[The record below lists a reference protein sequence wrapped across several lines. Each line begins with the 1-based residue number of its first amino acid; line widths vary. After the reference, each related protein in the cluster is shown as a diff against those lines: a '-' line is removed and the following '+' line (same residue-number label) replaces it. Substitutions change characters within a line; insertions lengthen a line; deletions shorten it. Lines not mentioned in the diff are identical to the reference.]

1 MQLKKVVKAALL
13 ASLLGSCGGA
23 GAEEWSRE
31 TILNF
36 DTREVLVALEDALLV
51 HDEIPT
57 LEESKFIGRDQEDAE
72 SDLDELIEEAM
83 ALFESEA
90 IKELR
95 TQYRELEERIQAQ
108 EQKLTKYRSERVLAV
123 EDGRSLQTQLV
134 PGDTLKSL
142 VAETKADYDML
153 IEATEKN
160 IEAYEEEKALT
171 MTQMSQALTAIGV
184 DLDSNQ
190 LEAMMS
196 SVVGDDIVSMS
207 VVFNAIKDMTTQ
219 LAELTQSSGE
229 DLAHAKKYYGMV
241 VVLHRIMAH
250 MQESFIAD
258 VDETYLPKLT
268 QYRNNAK
275 SNIEESRNLISE
287 GGNKATLENN
297 IESNRLTI
305 RVIELYADMLEGQRD
320 KVAAAHEVTVREM
333 KVADNTYRTV
343 SLSSSVVSMI
353 REGANTFDQL
363 ISLQM
368 PDIRE
373 FQNEEV
379 REEFR
384 NLTERLAI

>member
-1 MQLKKVVKAALL
+1 MQLKDLVKAALL
-13 ASLLGSCGGA
+13 ASLLGSGGA

-36 DTREVLVALEDALLV
+36 DTREVLGALEDALVV

-57 LEESKFIGRDQEDAE
+57 LEESTFIGRDQEDATA
-72 SDLDELIEEAM
+72 DLDELIEDAM
-83 ALFESEA
+83 ALLESEA
-90 IKELR
+90 INNLR
-95 TQYRELEERIQAQ
+95 TQYRELEERLEEQ
-108 EQKLTKYRSERVLAV
+108 EQKLTEYRSERVLAV
-123 EDGRSLQTQLV
+123 EDGRSLQTRLV
-134 PGDTLKSL
+134 PGDTLKSF
-142 VAETKADYDML
+142 VAVTKADYDML
-153 IEATEKN
+153 IEATENN

-171 MTQMSQALTAIGV
+171 MTQMSQALNAIGV
-184 DLDSNQ
+184 ELDADQ

-229 DLAHAKKYYGMV
+229 DLEHAKKYYGMV

-250 MQESFIAD
+250 MQESFVAD
-258 VDETYLPKLT
+258 VDEKYLPKLT
-268 QYRNNAK
+268 QYRDNAR
-275 SNIEESRNLISE
+275 SNIEESRDLMGE
-287 GGNKATLENN
+287 GGNEKTLKNN
-297 IESNRLTI
+297 IQSNKLTI
-305 RVIELYADMLEGQRD
+305 EVIDLYADMLERQRD

-333 KVADNTYRTV
+333 KVANNTYNTV

>member
-1 MQLKKVVKAALL
+1 MRLKNVFTAALL
-13 ASLLGSCGGA
+13 ASILGSGSA
-23 GAEEWSRE
+23 VAEDWSRE
-31 TILNF
+31 TILKF
-36 DTREVLVALEDALLV
+36 DTREVLGALEDALVV

-57 LEESKFIGRDQEDAE
+57 LEESTFIGRDQEDAE
-72 SDLDELIEEAM
+72 ADLDELVEDAM

-90 IKELR
+90 INDLR
-95 TQYRELEERIQAQ
+95 TQYRELEERI
-108 EQKLTKYRSERVLAV
+108 ENQKQNLSEYRSERVLAI
-123 EDGRSLQTQLV
+123 EDGRSLRTKLM
-134 PGDTLKSL
+134 PGDALKSY
-142 VAETKADYDML
+142 VAVTKADYDML
-153 IEATEKN
+153 IEASENN
-160 IEAYEEEKALT
+160 IKAYEEDKART
-171 MTQMSQALTAIGV
+171 MTQMSQALNAIGV
-184 DLDSNQ
+184 DLDSDQ

-196 SVVGDDIVSMS
+196 SVVGDDIVTMS
-207 VVFNAIKDMTTQ
+207 VVFSAIKDMTTQ

-250 MQESFIAD
+250 MQASFIAD

-268 QYRNNAK
+268 QYRNDAQ
-275 SNIEESRNLISE
+275 SNIEESRDLISA
-287 GGNKATLENN
+287 GGNEATLENN
-297 IESNRLTI
+297 IESNKLTI
-305 RVIELYADMLEGQRD
+305 RVIELYADMIEGQRD

>member
-1 MQLKKVVKAALL
+1 MRLKNVVKAALL
-13 ASLLGSCGGA
+13 ASLLGSGSA
-23 GAEEWSRE
+23 VAEDWSRE
-31 TILNF
+31 AILKF
-36 DTREVLVALEDALLV
+36 DTREVLGALEDALVV

-57 LEESKFIGRDQEDAE
+57 LEESTFIGRDQGDAE
-72 SDLDELIEEAM
+72 ADLDELVEDAM
-83 ALFESEA
+83 SLFESEA
-90 IKELR
+90 INDLR
-95 TQYRELEERIQAQ
+95 TQYRELEERIE
-108 EQKLTKYRSERVLAV
+108 EQKKNLSEYRSERVLAV
-123 EDGRSLQTQLV
+123 EDGRSLRTQLM
-134 PGDTLKSL
+134 PGDTLKSY
-142 VAETKADYDML
+142 VAVTKADYDML
-153 IEATEKN
+153 IEASENN
-160 IEAYEEEKALT
+160 IEAYEEEKART
-171 MTQMSQALTAIGV
+171 MTQMSQALNAIGV
-184 DLDSNQ
+184 DLDSDQ

-250 MQESFIAD
+250 MQASFIAD

-268 QYRNNAK
+268 QYRDNAQ
-275 SNIEESRNLISE
+275 SNIEESRDLISE
-287 GGNKATLENN
+287 GGNEETLENN
-297 IESNRLTI
+297 IESNKLTI

-384 NLTERLAI
+384 NLTERLAL

>member
-1 MQLKKVVKAALL
+1 MQLKKIVKAALL
-13 ASLLGSCGGA
+13 ASLLGSGSA
-23 GAEEWSRE
+23 VAEDWSRE
-31 TILNF
+31 AILKV
-36 DTREVLVALEDALLV
+36 DTREVLGALEDALVV

-57 LEESKFIGRDQEDAE
+57 LEESTFIGRDQEDAE
-72 SDLDELIEEAM
+72 ADLDELVKDAM

-90 IKELR
+90 INDLR
-95 TQYRELEERIQAQ
+95 TQYRALEERIE
-108 EQKLTKYRSERVLAV
+108 EQKQNLSEYRSERVLAV
-123 EDGRSLQTQLV
+123 EDGRSLRTQLM
-134 PGDTLKSL
+134 PGDTLKSY
-142 VAETKADYDML
+142 VAVTKADYDML
-153 IEATEKN
+153 IEASENN
-160 IEAYEEEKALT
+160 IEAYEEEKART
-171 MTQMSQALTAIGV
+171 MTQMSQALNAIGV
-184 DLDSNQ
+184 DLDSDQ

-250 MQESFIAD
+250 MQASFIAD